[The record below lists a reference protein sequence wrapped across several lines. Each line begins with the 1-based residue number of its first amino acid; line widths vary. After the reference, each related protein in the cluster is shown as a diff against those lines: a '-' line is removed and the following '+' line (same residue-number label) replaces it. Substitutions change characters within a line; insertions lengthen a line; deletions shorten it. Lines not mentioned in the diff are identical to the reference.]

1 MHKKCAAI
9 FIPLFAAALFFSL
22 NAASGA
28 KAKKAG
34 AKPAKEQTLIY
45 NNGVEPET
53 MDPHRST
60 GIPEANIELQVF
72 EGLTHLDKNTK
83 PVPGIAQRWDISKDG
98 LRYTFYLRGAKW
110 SNGEPVTAQDFEF
123 AWRRALSPEL
133 ASEYAYQ
140 LYYIK
145 NGRAY
150 NEGKIKDAKQVGV
163 KAKDAKTLL
172 VTLEAPTPY
181 FLSLCAF
188 PTLMPV
194 NKKLVDKNSNWAS
207 KPETYIGNGP
217 FILKEWKHREKLVFK
232 KNPLYWD
239 AKRVKL
245 KTLVYTLVEEP
256 STELAMYESGKID
269 YADNPPLPE
278 IDRLK
283 KEKGDMKLKI
293 GETLTTGYYLLN
305 VNRKPFTDKRVR
317 RALAMAL
324 NRQIIIDKILKLGQK
339 PAFAFVP
346 YGIPDVETGSDF
358 RKAGGGYFKENMKEA
373 QKLLAQAGYPGGK
386 GFPEVTLLYN
396 TSESHKLIAE
406 VVQQMFKKNLG
417 INIQLRN
424 QEWKVYLQ
432 TTQQMN
438 YDMARAGWVGDYI
451 DPMTFLDMWVTNGGN
466 NRAGWSNKKYDAL
479 IHGAKNEVNA
489 TKRMKMLHDAE
500 KLLMAEMPII
510 PTTFGVDAYLM
521 RSYVHDIVRAPLG
534 FMDFKEAWVSEH

>member
-1 MHKKCAAI
+1 MSRKFTAI
-9 FIPLFAAALFFSL
+9 FIPSFVFALLFALYAATV
-22 NAASGA
+22 A
-28 KAKKAG
+28 KSKKSAKK
-34 AKPAKEQTLIY
+34 PAEVQQLIY

-53 MDPHRST
+53 IDPHRST

-72 EGLTHLDKNTK
+72 EGLTRLDENTK
-83 PVPGIAQRWDISKDG
+83 PVPGIALKWEVSKDG
-98 LRYTFYLRGAKW
+98 KHYTFHLRSAKW
-110 SNGEPVTAQDFEF
+110 SNGDPVTAQDFEF
-123 AWRRALSPEL
+123 AWRRALSPAL

-145 NGRAY
+145 NGQAY

-163 KAKDAKTLL
+163 KAKNAKTLE

-194 NKKLVDKNSNWAS
+194 NKKIVEKNKDWAT
-207 KPETYIGNGP
+207 KPETYIGNGV
-217 FILKEWKHREKLVFK
+217 FIIKQWKHREKLVFE

-239 AKRVKL
+239 AKNVKL
-245 KTLVYTLVEEP
+245 KTLVYTTVEEP
-256 STELAMYESGKID
+256 STELAMYEARKID

-283 KEKGDMKLKI
+283 KEKGDMKLKV
-293 GETLTTGYYLLN
+293 GDTLTTGYYLFN

-346 YGIPDVETGSDF
+346 YGIPDVETRSDF
-358 RKAGGGYFKENMKEA
+358 RKTGGGYFKEDLNEA
-373 QKLLAQAGYPGGK
+373 RKLLAQAGYPGGK

-417 INIQLRN
+417 IHIQLRN

-432 TTQQMN
+432 TTQQEN
-438 YDMARAGWVGDYI
+438 FDMARAGWVGDYI

-479 IHGAKNEVNA
+479 ISGAKNEVNA
-489 TKRMKMLHDAE
+489 VKRMKMLHDAE
-500 KLLMAEMPII
+500 KLLMKEMPIM

-534 FMDFKEAWVSEH
+534 FMDFKRAWVSEH